1 MTRQSSPTNTNW
13 RQREEPCHDP
23 RSRAP
28 GDLSLPDL
36 AEKAR
41 QRRDT
46 NLEMEDCAK

>member
-1 MTRQSSPTNTNW
+1 MIMQSSHTNTYW

-23 RSRAP
+23 LSRAP
-28 GDLSLPDL
+28 EDLSLPDL